1 MRRRHA
7 PSTGLPARHAP
18 SIGLLAMIAAVLA
31 VLGMA
36 VPAIAQSPATPAP
49 AGLITGQV
57 TGPGGQPL
65 AGISVVAAPAGND
78 PLAPL
83 TQAITDA
90 NGDYAIVVAPGS
102 YDIAFNALSPID
114 DSYAPQVYG
123 GPGPSAAD
131 PCQVCYGT
139 PQVVTANG
147 NTAGINAVLG
157 PPVQTGTIR
166 PLSGNT
172 IKVIDNRVAFKF
184 GCHEDGLGCEGK
196 AVLRI
201 GTSTKDPVVSSE
213 SFEVAPDHSETLHLA
228 VPSAIRTRLKNAK
241 HNALAAIVQLTTTP
255 SSTTTK
261 FTLVDRP

>member
-1 MRRRHA
+1 MRLA
-7 PSTGLPARHAP
+7 NTP
-18 SIGLLAMIAAVLA
+18 SIGWAATTAAVLA
-31 VLGMA
+31 ALAMA
-36 VPAIAQSPATPAP
+36 VPATAQSPASTAP

-57 TGPGGQPL
+57 TDQSGQPL
-65 AGISVVAAPAGND
+65 AGISVDAAPAGND

-102 YDIAFNALSPID
+102 YDVAFNALSPVD
-114 DSYAPQVYG
+114 DTYAPQVYG

-139 PQVVTANG
+139 PQVVSANA
-147 NTAGINAVLG
+147 NTSGIDAVLG

-166 PLSGNT
+166 PLSGDV
-172 IKVIDNRVAFKF
+172 IKVIDNRISFKF
-184 GCHEDGLGCEGK
+184 GCHEDGIGCEGK

-201 GTSTKDPVVSSE
+201 GTSTKDPAVSSE
-213 SFEVAPDHSETLHLA
+213 SFQVAPDHSETLHLA
-228 VPSAIRTRLKNAK
+228 VPSAVRARLEKAK
-241 HNALAAIVQLTTTP
+241 HNALAALVELTTAP